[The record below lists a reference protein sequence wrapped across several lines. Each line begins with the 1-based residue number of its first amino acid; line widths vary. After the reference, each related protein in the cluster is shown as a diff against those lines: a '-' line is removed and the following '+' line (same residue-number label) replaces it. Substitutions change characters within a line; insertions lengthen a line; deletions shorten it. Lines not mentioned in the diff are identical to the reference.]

1 MNRYRNKIN
10 VGPIKYA
17 KNQTR
22 KPRIRKD
29 GTFVYAYKYNA
40 IDSSKL
46 KDTYDGLHFWS
57 RTYKNDLDRYSYY
70 VEKTIYDALQTFNID
85 PFPLGPESKE
95 GHFITTYLLSTDT
108 ATRMYSDWHKEESVE
123 EYLNKTTFQKRAK
136 SFYNQYKDYSH
147 GMTTKEYVKRLRTN
161 K

>member
-10 VGPIKYA
+10 VGPIRYA

-22 KPRIRKD
+22 KPKIRKN
-29 GTFVYAYKYNA
+29 GTFVYAYK
-40 IDSSKL
+40 
-46 KDTYDGLHFWS
+46 WS

-70 VEKTIYDALQTFNID
+70 VRKTIYDALQTFNID

-95 GHFITTYLLSTDT
+95 SHFIITSLLSTNT
-108 ATRMYSDWHKEESVE
+108 AIRMYSDWHKEESVE